1 MKILVFDDN
10 AGLLECMQMAL
21 EHFNC
26 EVKGTTDRKH
36 FYYLIDSFKPDAL
49 LIDVNL
55 GEEDGRVICRMIRED
70 YNYNHLPIVLF
81 SSTSKN
87 LLDYGTYG
95 ADAVLE
101 KPFDIKYLI
110 PTLMFAIKER
120 KSVMNQKVLAFNQ
133 KALPDVIFN

>member
-10 AGLLECMQMAL
+10 ADLLECMQMAL

-55 GEEDGRVICRMIRED
+55 GEEDGRVICRMIRDD
-70 YNYNHLPIVLF
+70 YNYDHLPIVLF

-120 KSVMNQKVLAFNQ
+120 KSVMNQKVLTVTRNI
-133 KALPDVIFN
+133 LHEVIFN

>member
-10 AGLLECMQMAL
+10 ADLLECMQMAL